1 MFSPYSVGQ
10 VNGRPQ
16 ADASLKGLERADGH
30 AVASVFVR
38 GLLGLSLVALAIGC
52 GRQEPAPIDVARSFV
67 AAVDRLGSGADGAS
81 LSAYGL
87 LSTESQSTFIEQAT
101 RTNDALPP
109 NLPRLEPH
117 QLLRV
122 RRSHVGPQ
130 DEFVEVER
138 SDSRA
143 IVEVR
148 RGETR
153 ARLELVKQAA
163 GWRVSLNAPDVAP
176 PSPQDSP
183 KPRRDGEAG

>member
-1 MFSPYSVGQ
+1 MYSPKSAVHVTGRIDADES
-10 VNGRPQ
+10 VNGP
-16 ADASLKGLERADGH
+16 ERTDGR
-30 AVASVFVR
+30 AVTPTLVR
-38 GLLGLSLVALAIGC
+38 GLLGLAMVTLAVGC

-67 AAVDRLGSGADGAS
+67 AAVDRLGAGIDGAS

-87 LSTESQSTFIEQAT
+87 LSTESQAPFIEQAT

-138 SDSRA
+138 NDARA

-163 GWRVSLNAPDVAP
+163 GWRISLNAPEVAP
-176 PSPQDSP
+176 PSPDDSP
-183 KPRRDGEAG
+183 KPRHEGEAG

>member
-1 MFSPYSVGQ
+1 MFSPYSVTQ
-10 VNGRPQ
+10 VNGRHQ
-16 ADASLKGLERADGH
+16 ADASLKGLERATGH
-30 AVASVFVR
+30 AMASMVVR
-38 GLLGLSLVALAIGC
+38 GVLGLALVALAVGC

-138 SDSRA
+138 NDSRA

-153 ARLELVKQAA
+153 ARLQLVKQAA
-163 GWRVSLNAPDVAP
+163 GWRISLNASEAAP